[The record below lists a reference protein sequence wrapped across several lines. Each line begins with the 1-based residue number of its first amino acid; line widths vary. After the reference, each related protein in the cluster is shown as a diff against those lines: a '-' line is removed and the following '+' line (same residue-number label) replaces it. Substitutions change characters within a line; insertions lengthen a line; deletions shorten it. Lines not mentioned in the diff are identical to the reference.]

1 MQNAERR
8 MNRKQARLRSPR
20 RSAFCVRRRD
30 SATALIE
37 TAIVLPLY
45 MILLY
50 GLIYFGSATLARQR
64 QDKATAYAAWQSA
77 PPLVTDLLTAFWGS
91 AQPADTTFSVNGGSE
106 NGQLIRQGDE
116 YYGMQRNLAAQ
127 GVQWAWPGQ
136 PNYNVQY
143 NYSDDITGTV
153 TTFVPYQ
160 LGFFHQ
166 ISGGGSGL
174 FDAERV
180 SVDLWNF
187 ALGAT
192 WQSFNWVP
200 GQGIQQQFNTSYT
213 DFSNYL
219 NKASPANQQT
229 NGGLLFADNADPP
242 TLELASTNGTWPAD
256 CGGILAAAL
265 NGPPGGGQWLQRCAA
280 ESTVMYTP
288 LFLGQVYADQGDQ
301 TTTFN
306 QYVSYNY
313 NGPTD
318 LQELATSTM
327 DCDVTI
333 RTSVVRQGAEEP
345 PQTATALLDQATGLL
360 GASQVSPDLMSEQLP
375 AMDQQ
380 LLALPT
386 VKGSW
391 NPN

>member
-1 MQNAERR
+1 
-8 MNRKQARLRSPR
+8 MNRKQVRLRSPR

-45 MILLY
+45 MILLF
-50 GLIYFGSATLARQR
+50 GLIYFGYATLGRQR

-77 PPLVTDLLTAFWGS
+77 PPLVADLLTAFWGS
-91 AQPADTTFSVNGGSE
+91 AQPADTTFSANGGSE

-127 GVQWAWPGQ
+127 GAQWAWPGQ
-136 PNYNVQY
+136 PNYNAQY
-143 NYSDDITGTV
+143 NYSDDTTGTV
-153 TTFVPYQ
+153 TTFVPYE
-160 LGFFHQ
+160 LGSFHQ
-166 ISGGGSGL
+166 ISSGGSGL

-219 NKASPANQQT
+219 NRASPANQQT
-229 NGGLLFADNADPP
+229 NGGLLFADSADPP
-242 TLELASTNGTWPAD
+242 TSGLASTNGTWPDD
-256 CGGILAAAL
+256 CGGILASL
-265 NGPPGGGQWLQRCAA
+265 LSGPSAGQAWLQRQAI
-280 ESTVMYTP
+280 ESTMNYSP
-288 LFLGQVYADQGDQ
+288 AFLSKFWGEEGAPPSSFAQYSTLNYPAPVNPP
-301 TTTFN
+301 TT
-306 QYVSYNY
+306 
-313 NGPTD
+313 
-318 LQELATSTM
+318 ATM
-327 DCDVTI
+327 DCDVTV
-333 RTSVVRQGAEEP
+333 RNSVVVRQGAEEP

-360 GASQVSPDLMSEQLP
+360 GASQVSPDLMSQQLP
-375 AMDQQ
+375 AMDLQ

-386 VKGSW
+386 VQSSW
-391 NPN
+391 SPN